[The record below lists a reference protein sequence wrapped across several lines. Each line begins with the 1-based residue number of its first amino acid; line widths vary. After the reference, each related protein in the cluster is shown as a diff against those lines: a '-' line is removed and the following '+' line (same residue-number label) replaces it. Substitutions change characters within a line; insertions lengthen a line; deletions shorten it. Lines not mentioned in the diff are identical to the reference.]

1 MLKALIKQRRENRMN
16 VWDKV
21 AYVLVVVGGLNWG
34 LIAFFDYN
42 LVTEL
47 FGSSED
53 VVRVIYGAVGLA
65 AAYMTYT
72 MLVMM
77 NKPAKKK

>member
-1 MLKALIKQRRENRMN
+1 MN

-21 AYVLVVVGGLNWG
+21 AYALVLVGGLNWG

-47 FGSSED
+47 FGNSED
-53 VVRVIYGAVGLA
+53 VVRVVYGAVGLSA
-65 AAYMTYT
+65 LY
-72 MLVMM
+72 LVYVWFA
-77 NKPAKKK
+77 NKASKPAKKRK

>member
-1 MLKALIKQRRENRMN
+1 MN

-77 NKPAKKK
+77 NKKSAKK